1 MKENKIRQLLSTQQ
15 PTTSTRIWSTWPFYT
30 EVAGETG
37 NFIMKTY
44 LHQGAAKLPAAD
56 FRAGQGSLRISGGCG
71 WKLRLPA

>member
-37 NFIMKTY
+37 NFDY
-44 LHQGAAKLPAAD
+44 VEFLAECAL
-56 FRAGQGSLRISGGCG
+56 SLWWIWRIWPGRRS
-71 WKLRLPA
+71 